1 MREFK
6 SSRRVDQST
15 PEDSASVD
23 SDKEPIVLLQE
34 ELKASGEPRGARVT
48 VLQLAK
54 EALHMASDVASQRK
68 DRTSERKLQRACKEV
83 LRLIEDS
90 FLTRVAK
97 FDPFDG
103 VLSFPKH
110 LGTNF

>member
-54 EALHMASDVASQRK
+54 EALHMASDVASQRTEQARGSFK
-68 DRTSERKLQRACKEV
+68 EKEV
-83 LRLIEDS
+83 LRQNEDS
-90 FLTRVAK
+90 FLTRCQV
-97 FDPFDG
+97 
-103 VLSFPKH
+103 
-110 LGTNF
+110 